1 MLPAPHGP
9 ADASLVGG
17 DAAAA
22 DGHAPGEGE
31 LRRVVEH
38 LEDVPDE
45 DGDGTPPGTAD
56 EPRPPGGAAPDGP
69 PGPAVDDVGD
79 AGDEVGPVAAAL
91 SDTRHTLDGL
101 NPAELLFLAQ
111 QRALVAGLC
120 DDPTDAAAVGA
131 LFDRVR
137 QQWAQ
142 ADDRPDPRS
151 LADAFGVALGDL
163 VRAQAPALDWA
174 VCSDRYGT
182 EIVLAQ
188 RDPEVLVYPIAAVA
202 QYWEDAAE
210 GWFVRHLADVVQGVA
225 PRDATAG
232 GPAA

>member
-9 ADASLVGG
+9 ADAPLTDG
-17 DAAAA
+17 DPAAVA
-22 DGHAPGEGE
+22 DGRTPGEGE

-45 DGDGTPPGTAD
+45 DGDAARPVTDEEAATPGD
-56 EPRPPGGAAPDGP
+56 APDGP
-69 PGPAVDDVGD
+69 PGPAAD
-79 AGDEVGPVAAAL
+79 ATAVGPVAAAL
-91 SDTRHTLDGL
+91 SDTRHTIDAL

-120 DDPTDAAAVGA
+120 DDPTDAGTVGA

-137 QQWAQ
+137 RQWAL
-142 ADDRPDPRS
+142 AEDRPDPRS

-163 VRAQAPALDWA
+163 VRAQAPTLDWA

-188 RDPEVLVYPIAAVA
+188 RVPEVLVYPIAAVA
-202 QYWEDAAE
+202 QYWESAAE
-210 GWFVRHLADVVQGVA
+210 GWFVRHLADVVHGVA
-225 PRDATAG
+225 PREDAPDHERTA
-232 GPAA
+232 P

>member
-1 MLPAPHGP
+1 MLPTPHGP
-9 ADASLVGG
+9 ADAPLVDG
-17 DAAAA
+17 DPAGVK
-22 DGHAPGEGE
+22 DGRTPDEGE

-45 DGDGTPPGTAD
+45 DGEPARPAADGETGTP
-56 EPRPPGGAAPDGP
+56 GAAPDGP
-69 PGPAVDDVGD
+69 PGPAADV
-79 AGDEVGPVAAAL
+79 AEVGPVAAAL
-91 SDTRHTLDGL
+91 SDTRHTIDAL

-120 DDPTDAAAVGA
+120 DDPADAATVGA

-163 VRAQAPALDWA
+163 VRAQAPTLDWA

-188 RDPEVLVYPIAAVA
+188 RTPEVLVYPIAAVA
-202 QYWEDAAE
+202 QYWESAAE
-210 GWFVRHLADVVQGVA
+210 GWFVRHLADVVHGVA
-225 PRDATAG
+225 PREDATG
-232 GPAA
+232 GDGTAP